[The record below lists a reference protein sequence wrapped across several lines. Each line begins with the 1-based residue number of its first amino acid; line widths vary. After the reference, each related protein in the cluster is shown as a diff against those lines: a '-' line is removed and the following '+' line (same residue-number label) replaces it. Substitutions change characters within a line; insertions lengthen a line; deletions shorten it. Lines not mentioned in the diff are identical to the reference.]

1 LFLDTSA
8 IISILIHED
17 GWQELLR
24 KAEGNKRSL
33 TSPIVV
39 LEATMVLASKL
50 DIPPDS
56 AELKVRE
63 LLDSSNT
70 SVASIDDSIASAAI
84 VAFNQYGK
92 GRGHPA
98 RLNMADCLS
107 YACAKEWRC
116 TLLYVGNDFAQTDIA

>member
-56 AELKVRE
+56 AE